1 MEEFKLTRTG
11 LPPLAFGGEKLAE
24 ADSKQHQGPLQNRW
38 HELAVYRT
46 AGGKWVGAVVFRTI
60 WQGEHDRHTAEVAD
74 TPAELVRLLTT
85 YDPTGEWEGFP
96 DRPEFAE
103 KQARTQAAV
112 TDGYR
117 RAVSEVFAGIDDVA
131 ERLA

>member
-1 MEEFKLTRTG
+1 MGEFKLTRTG
-11 LPPLAFGGEKLAE
+11 LPPMAFSGEKLSE

-46 AGGKWVGAVVFRTI
+46 TGGKWVGAITFRTI
-60 WQGEHDRHTAEVAD
+60 WHGEHDRHTAEVAD
-74 TPAELVRLLTT
+74 TPAELGRLLTD
-85 YDPTGEWEGFP
+85 YDPTGEWEGYP
-96 DRPEFAE
+96 GQPHYAE

-117 RAVSEVFAGIDDVA
+117 RAVSDVFADIDDVA
-131 ERLA
+131 ERLS